1 MLEIIGLI
9 LIALV
14 VVHLVVSA
22 RKGGKTVFMGKS
34 ESIDFNKDITTMVP
48 LPLAAATCSHNWD
61 IIDDKMLDMPHE
73 KKHVLVLQ
81 CRICGS
87 LDKTMAVTSA
97 PPKPLPPPPPPP
109 CSHNWV
115 ANTDS
120 TLDVAH
126 EKKIVVILTCQNCG
140 AIDKTVETTSKPPVA
155 AQPPQPKSE
164 CRHKWEA
171 EKRVVLDSAY
181 EQMLESIKVC
191 LDHYGNFKK
200 VDPNKEL
207 DLDPN
212 KAPTWM
218 FKKTYIQ
225 IMKCS
230 LCGEIN
236 KTIASNFEEGE
247 EPK

>member
-9 LIALV
+9 LIVLV
-14 VVHLVVSA
+14 IAHLVVSA
-22 RKGGKTVFMGKS
+22 RRGGKTVFMGKS

-81 CRICGS
+81 CHTCGA

-97 PPKPLPPPPPPP
+97 APKPLPPPA

-115 ANTDS
+115 AATES

-140 AIDKTVETTSKPPVA
+140 AIDKTVETTSKPPVV
-155 AQPPQPKSE
+155 AQQPVPKSE
-164 CRHKWEA
+164 CRHKWET
-171 EKRVVLDSAY
+171 EKRVLLDSAY
-181 EQMLESIKVC
+181 EQMLESIKVKTNN
-191 LDHYGNFKK
+191 YGNSKK

-207 DLDPN
+207 DLDLN
-212 KAPTWM
+212 KSPTWM
-218 FKKTYIQ
+218 FRKTYV
-225 IMKCS
+225 CVRLCT
-230 LCGEIN
+230 LCGELD

-247 EPK
+247 EPNE